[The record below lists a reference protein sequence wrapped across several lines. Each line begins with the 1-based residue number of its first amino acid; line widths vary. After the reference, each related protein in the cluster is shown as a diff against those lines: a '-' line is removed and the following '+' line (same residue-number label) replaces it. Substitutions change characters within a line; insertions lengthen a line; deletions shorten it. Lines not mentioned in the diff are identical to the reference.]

1 RSADDGGKGVMVAER
16 PPPNPATFQPIKVE
30 SIVPGPGA
38 ARDIAKRLANS
49 RSVVQAWT
57 PTDWCSISA
66 RRDAP
71 PPIDSSDKGA
81 NTSVN
86 ASNVLKS
93 SGTASSSVKERQPDA
108 DRSEAEHDRY
118 HRPVQHADREHG
130 RSGNG
135 ERPGARPSEPHEFET
150 GRECQANR
158 RCRNAVEY

>member
-1 RSADDGGKGVMVAER
+1 MPAR
-16 PPPNPATFQPIKVE
+16 NPATFQPINVE

-66 RRDAP
+66 SSDAP

-86 ASNVLKS
+86 ASKALKS
-93 SGTASSSVKERQPDA
+93 SGTTRSPVKERQPDT
-108 DRSEAEHDRY
+108 DRSEAENNRY
-118 HRPVQHADREHG
+118 HRPAQHAD
-130 RSGNG
+130 
-135 ERPGARPSEPHEFET
+135 
-150 GRECQANR
+150 
-158 RCRNAVEY
+158 